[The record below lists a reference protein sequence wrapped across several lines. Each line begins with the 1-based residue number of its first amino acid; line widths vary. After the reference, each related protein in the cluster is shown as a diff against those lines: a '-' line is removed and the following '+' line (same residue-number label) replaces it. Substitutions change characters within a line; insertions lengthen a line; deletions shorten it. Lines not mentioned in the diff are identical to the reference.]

1 MYSFRDVNEN
11 ITLVPMPAEAMQ
23 INGVYLETEI
33 EGYRTLYVK
42 GREAFSPELETYEI
56 GTRNGE
62 NKKEQ
67 EIPGENNNRRVSAI
81 AKGFRI
87 IQGSI

>member
-33 EGYRTLYVK
+33 EGY
-42 GREAFSPELETYEI
+42 
-56 GTRNGE
+56 
-62 NKKEQ
+62 
-67 EIPGENNNRRVSAI
+67 
-81 AKGFRI
+81 
-87 IQGSI
+87 

>member
-1 MYSFRDVNEN
+1 MMYSFRDVNEN

-62 NKKEQ
+62 IRKSKRYPARIITVGYQ
-67 EIPGENNNRRVSAI
+67 LI
-81 AKGFRI
+81 AKDSESFR
-87 IQGSI
+87 